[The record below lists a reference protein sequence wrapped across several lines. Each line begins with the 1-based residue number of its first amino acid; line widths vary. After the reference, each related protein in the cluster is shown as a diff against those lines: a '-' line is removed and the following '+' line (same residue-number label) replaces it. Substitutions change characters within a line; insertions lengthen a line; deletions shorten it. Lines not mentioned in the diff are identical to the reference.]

1 MAPMEADPA
10 YEQLRVFTERISK
23 LDAVQWGQMRDS
35 FHPVQVSKGQ
45 HWLQGGDVCSHI
57 AFVVKGLMHSYYIA
71 DGEVVTEEF
80 YFENAY
86 TTNYTSFL
94 TRQPSRRYLQALED
108 CELLVFSYE
117 DLQRFYSTSKAAE
130 RMGRLIAEAI
140 YLRFDHRTHQF
151 LVKSPEERYLDLVK
165 DRPQLMQRAPQK
177 LIASYLGITAE
188 SLSRIRKRVVKG

>member
-1 MAPMEADPA
+1 MEAEPA
-10 YEQLRVFTERISK
+10 YEQLRVFAQRVAGLGDVE
-23 LDAVQWGQMRDS
+23 WGHMREA
-35 FHPVQVSKGQ
+35 HRPVQVGKGD
-45 HWLQGGDVCSHI
+45 HWLQAGDVCTHI
-57 AFVVKGLMHSYYIA
+57 AFIVKGLMHSYYVA

-108 CELLVFSYE
+108 CELLVFSHD
-117 DLQRFYSTSKAAE
+117 DLQRFYCISRAAE

-151 LVKSPEERYLDLVK
+151 LMKTPEERYLDLVK

-177 LIASYLGITAE
+177 LIASYLGITPE
-188 SLSRIRKRVVKG
+188 SLSRIRKRVVKN